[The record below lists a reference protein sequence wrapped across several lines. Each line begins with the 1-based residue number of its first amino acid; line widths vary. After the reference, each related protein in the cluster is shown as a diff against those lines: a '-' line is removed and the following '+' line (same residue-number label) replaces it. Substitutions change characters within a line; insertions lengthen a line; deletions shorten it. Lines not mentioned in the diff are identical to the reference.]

1 MTHPLPQSIPD
12 PRTWCRLEGLGFV
25 RTRGHFRFTFDQG
38 PARLIDDAVDELV
51 TSLLRPDQD
60 TLDATSRA

>member
-1 MTHPLPQSIPD
+1 MTTPLPQSIPD

-38 PARLIDDAVDELV
+38 PTRVMDDSVDEIV
-51 TSLLRPDQD
+51 ASLLGAHSES
-60 TLDATSRA
+60 LDAPSSQ